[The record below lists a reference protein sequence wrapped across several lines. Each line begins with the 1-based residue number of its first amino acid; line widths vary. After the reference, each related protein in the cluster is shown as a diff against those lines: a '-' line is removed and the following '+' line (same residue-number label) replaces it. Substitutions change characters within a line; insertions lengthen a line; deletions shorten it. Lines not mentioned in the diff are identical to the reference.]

1 MNTNRGGGRTNSSRP
16 NSNKPK
22 PAMQKRAQGPKKAK
36 INTKVAEVEASKV
49 AKKPNQAPKRA
60 KAADEIRLNKYI
72 ANSGVCSRRDADIY
86 IQSGNVKV
94 NGVPVVEMG
103 YLVKPGDVVNFDGNV
118 LTPEKKEYILL
129 NKPKNFTTA
138 LDEGQEY
145 RNVLELV
152 KGSTTAKIGAVGRM
166 DKNTTGLLLFTN
178 DTDMIRKFTLPNQKS
193 SKIYQVSLDK
203 NLKFLLGSAD
213 SFPLDDNSVDVI
225 VSFETIEHLP
235 KFEQFLKNM
244 GETLAKD
251 GKFFISTPMAKET
264 TTNNINPY
272 HEIEWSFTDFQTL
285 IKKYFNIEEVYIQN
299 VIYRNKRSLFEI
311 LFKNKN
317 KKYKKIEFEK
327 FSNQIDIQ
335 SIKEGYQMLVCK
347 KK

>member
-1 MNTNRGGGRTNSSRP
+1 MNNKEGNNKRSGTRTNSSRP

-22 PAMQKRAQGPKKAK
+22 PAMQKRAQGPKKVKVNAK
-36 INTKVAEVEASKV
+36 AAELATEKVE
-49 AKKPNQAPKRA
+49 KKPNQAPKRA
-60 KAADEIRLNKYI
+60 KAKDEIRLNKYI
-72 ANSGVCSRRDADIY
+72 SNSGVCSRRDADIY

-203 NLKFLLGSAD
+203 NLKYEDLEKINKGLV
-213 SFPLDDNSVDVI
+213 LDGHRVFVEDVSYI
-225 VSFETIEHLP
+225 EGEAKSEVGLKLRSSNVKVVRSIFENFNYDVLRIDRVAFAGLTKKNLP
-235 KFEQFLKNM
+235 RGNWRKLTDQEIINLKN
-244 GETLAKD
+244 A
-251 GKFFISTPMAKET
+251 
-264 TTNNINPY
+264 
-272 HEIEWSFTDFQTL
+272 
-285 IKKYFNIEEVYIQN
+285 
-299 VIYRNKRSLFEI
+299 
-311 LFKNKN
+311 
-317 KKYKKIEFEK
+317 
-327 FSNQIDIQ
+327 
-335 SIKEGYQMLVCK
+335 
-347 KK
+347 